1 MIYLITGTPGTG
13 KTALAVEMIL
23 TNYDGLF
30 TQQLDNGEI
39 IPRPLYFCHIDGL
52 DARKFKAHELTEQE
66 LISAPL
72 RDLVP
77 QGSVVIVDECDY
89 TYPVRSASREVP
101 PYIKTL
107 KELRH
112 EGFTLILM
120 TQNPS
125 MIDKYVRQL
134 VGKHIHLER
143 KALGTKKYEW
153 FRCEENLNSQA
164 FSQAVGEFYR
174 PSKEAFKYYKS
185 ASMHIKFKK
194 KLHPVFVWLPL
205 LVVAG
210 LFLGY
215 RGISGFTQKTKQD
228 NENQVAAVASAPA
241 VETSV
246 DSVKSIAGAINPL
259 SASDLAVA
267 ASEPIGT
274 KLDDFKPRID
284 SFPETKPIYDGLRHP
299 INMETVAGC
308 VKTSNSCNC
317 YTEQATKVYV
327 NKEMC
332 EYWAE
337 NGIFQVYRDVGL
349 PAANTNAKVATAPQS
364 AQILELQQSP

>member
-205 LVVAG
+205 LVIAG

-215 RGISGFTQKTKQD
+215 RGISGFTQKQSVITPS
-228 NENQVAAVASAPA
+228 VSASAPTVNDSA
-241 VETSV
+241 VSV
-246 DSVKSIAGAINPL
+246 PAVGESTIAGEL
-259 SASDLAVA
+259 A
-267 ASEPIGT
+267 ASEPVGT
-274 KLDDFKPRID
+274 KLDDWKPRID
-284 SFPETKPIYDGLRHP
+284 SLPETKPIYDGLRHP

-308 VKTSNSCNC
+308 VKTSSSCNC

-327 NKEMC
+327 NKAMC

>member
-30 TQQLDNGEI
+30 KQTLDNGEV

-72 RDLVP
+72 KDLVP

-89 TYPVRSASREVP
+89 TYPVRSAAREVP
-101 PYIKTL
+101 PYVKTL

-153 FRCEENLNSQA
+153 FRCEENLNSQSFA
-164 FSQAVGEFYR
+164 HAVAEFYR

-185 ASMHIKFKK
+185 ASMHVKFKK

-205 LVVAG
+205 LVVLGA
-210 LFLGY
+210 FLTY
-215 RGISGFTQKTKQD
+215 RGISGFTDKSKFD
-228 NENQVAAVASAPA
+228 KIKNQPVAGVVDAASAPA
-241 VETSV
+241 VISASAVGDSASV
-246 DSVKSIAGAINPL
+246 PAAGAGL
-259 SASDLAVA
+259 A
-267 ASEPIGT
+267 ASEPVGT

-284 SFPETKPIYDGLRHP
+284 SLPETKPIYDGLRHP

-308 VKTSNSCNC
+308 VKTSSSCNC

-327 NKEMC
+327 NKAMC

-337 NGIFQVYRDVGL
+337 NGIFQVYRDVHL
-349 PAANTNAKVATAPQS
+349 PVSTSSVQNSTTNQS
-364 AQILELQQSP
+364 AQVLELQQSP

>member
-23 TNYDGLF
+23 KNYDGLF
-30 TQQLDNGEI
+30 TQQLDNGEV

-72 RDLVP
+72 KDLVP

-89 TYPVRSASREVP
+89 TYPVRSAAREVP
-101 PYIKTL
+101 PYVKTL

-143 KALGTKKYEW
+143 KVLGTKRYEW
-153 FRCEENLNSQA
+153 FRCEENLNSQSFA
-164 FSQAVGEFYR
+164 QAVGEFYR

-185 ASMHIKFKK
+185 ASMHVKFKK

-205 LVVAG
+205 LVVFG
-210 LFLGY
+210 VFLAY
-215 RGISGFTQKTKQD
+215 RGISGFTDKSKFNQV
-228 NENQVAAVASAPA
+228 ENQPVAGAASAPVASSSA
-241 VETSV
+241 VSV
-246 DSVKSIAGAINPL
+246 PAVGESTIAGEL
-259 SASDLAVA
+259 SAS
-267 ASEPIGT
+267 EPVGT
-274 KLDDFKPRID
+274 KLDDWKPRID
-284 SFPETKPIYDGLRHP
+284 SLPETKPIYDGLRHP

-308 VKTSNSCNC
+308 VKTSSSCNC

-327 NKEMC
+327 NKAMC

-337 NGIFQVYRDVGL
+337 NGIFQVYRDVHL
-349 PAANTNAKVATAPQS
+349 PVSTSGVQNSTANQS
-364 AQILELQQSP
+364 AQVLELQQSP

>member
-215 RGISGFTQKTKQD
+215 RGISGFTQKQSVITPS
-228 NENQVAAVASAPA
+228 VSASAPA
-241 VETSV
+241 ASSSAVSV
-246 DSVKSIAGAINPL
+246 PAVGESTIAGEL
-259 SASDLAVA
+259 A
-267 ASEPIGT
+267 ASEPVGT
-274 KLDDFKPRID
+274 KLDDWKPRID
-284 SFPETKPIYDGLRHP
+284 SLPETKPIYDGLRHP

-308 VKTSNSCNC
+308 VKTSSSCNC

-327 NKEMC
+327 NKTMC

-337 NGIFQVYRDVGL
+337 NGIFQVYRDVHL
-349 PAANTNAKVATAPQS
+349 PVSTSGVQNSTANQS
-364 AQILELQQSP
+364 AQVLELQQSP